1 MNEFIQ
7 DSCVNKTIYRKRF
20 TMYNILRLKY
30 LIACVYYRNHKLF
43 REGFVFSLYI
53 NIFMTFDGV
62 FRKAS

>member
-30 LIACVYYRNHKLF
+30 VYYRNHKLF